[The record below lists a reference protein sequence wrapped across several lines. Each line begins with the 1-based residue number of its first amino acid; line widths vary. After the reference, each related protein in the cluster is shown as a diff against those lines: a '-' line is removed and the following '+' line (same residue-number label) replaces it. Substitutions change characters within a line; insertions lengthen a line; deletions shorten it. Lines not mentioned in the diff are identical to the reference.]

1 MSIGMKIREIIDYY
15 FRKKNEKNIVSVNIL
30 KSSEELLKGKIA
42 LIIGGTGGIGKA
54 IAEAFISSGDKVV
67 ISGTNERKVQK
78 TVEQLGINAKGMQID
93 LSHVSLFNEKITH
106 VIEQFPEKRIDIL
119 VNCAGVHGDQ
129 KFGNVSEETYD
140 MVMNTNLKGLF
151 FMTQEVGNY
160 MKRKGIK
167 GHILNV
173 SSAAA
178 LKPGYTPYEI
188 SKNAVK
194 AFTLG
199 AAAELIDYGI
209 VVNAIAPGPVATSML
224 GYEEGN
230 TLYTDCVPAKR
241 FATPLEIAQLAV
253 IMVSDMC
260 NLVVGDTFYISGGS
274 GTVKNR

>member
-1 MSIGMKIREIIDYY
+1 MSIGTKIREIIDYY
-15 FRKKNEKNIVSVNIL
+15 FRKKNERNIVSVNIP

-42 LIIGGTGGIGKA
+42 LIVGGTGGIGKA
-54 IAEAFISSGDKVV
+54 IAEAFISSGAKVV
-67 ISGTNERKVQK
+67 ISGTTESKIRK
-78 TVEQLGINAKGMQID
+78 TVEELGINAKGIQID
-93 LSHVSLFNEKITH
+93 LNQVSLFDEKIAH
-106 VIEQFPEKRIDIL
+106 VIEQFPENRIDIL

-188 SKNAVK
+188 SKNAVR

-224 GYEEGN
+224 GYEEGD

-274 GTVKNR
+274 GTIRNR

>member
-54 IAEAFISSGDKVV
+54 IAEAFISSGAKVV
-67 ISGTNERKVQK
+67 ISGTNERKVRK
-78 TVEQLGINAKGMQID
+78 TVEQLGINAKGVQID
-93 LSHVSLFNEKITH
+93 INHVSLFDEKITH

>member
-1 MSIGMKIREIIDYY
+1 
-15 FRKKNEKNIVSVNIL
+15 
-30 KSSEELLKGKIA
+30 
-42 LIIGGTGGIGKA
+42 
-54 IAEAFISSGDKVV
+54 
-67 ISGTNERKVQK
+67 
-78 TVEQLGINAKGMQID
+78 MQID

>member
-1 MSIGMKIREIIDYY
+1 MSIGTKIREIIDYY
-15 FRKKNEKNIVSVNIL
+15 FRKKNEKNIVSVNIS

-42 LIIGGTGGIGKA
+42 LIVGGTGGIGKA
-54 IAEAFISSGDKVV
+54 IAEAFISSGAKVV
-67 ISGTNERKVQK
+67 ISGTTESKIRK
-78 TVEQLGINAKGMQID
+78 TVEELGINAKGIQID
-93 LSHVSLFNEKITH
+93 LNQVSLFDEKIAH
-106 VIEQFPEKRIDIL
+106 VIEQFPENRIDIL

-188 SKNAVK
+188 SKNAVR

-224 GYEEGN
+224 GYEEGD

-274 GTVKNR
+274 GTIRNR

>member
-42 LIIGGTGGIGKA
+42 LIIGGTGGIGRA
-54 IAEAFISSGDKVV
+54 IAEAFISSGAKVV
-67 ISGTNERKVQK
+67 ISGTNERKVRK

-93 LSHVSLFNEKITH
+93 LNHVSLFDEKITH
-106 VIEQFPEKRIDIL
+106 AIEQFPEKRIDIL

-209 VVNAIAPGPVATSML
+209 VVNAIAPGPVATPML

>member
-1 MSIGMKIREIIDYY
+1 MSIGTKIREIIDYY
-15 FRKKNEKNIVSVNIL
+15 FRKKNEKNIVSVNIP

-42 LIIGGTGGIGKA
+42 LIVGGTGGIGKA
-54 IAEAFISSGDKVV
+54 IAEAFISSGAKVV
-67 ISGTNERKVQK
+67 ISGTTESKIRK
-78 TVEQLGINAKGMQID
+78 TVEELGINAKGIQID
-93 LSHVSLFNEKITH
+93 LNQVSLFDEKIAH
-106 VIEQFPEKRIDIL
+106 VIEQFPENRIDIL

-188 SKNAVK
+188 SKNAVR

-224 GYEEGN
+224 GYEEGD
-230 TLYTDCVPAKR
+230 TLYTDCVLAKR

-274 GTVKNR
+274 GTIRNR

>member
-54 IAEAFISSGDKVV
+54 IAEAFISSGAKVV

-106 VIEQFPEKRIDIL
+106 VIEQFPEKRLDIL